1 MGEMQQVDILA
12 AVVDG
17 IPFPNFATPRCS
29 TESERL
35 MKGSPTEGISVLVT
49 DTETASPDL
58 WSQQTQRT
66 TTQQSSLI
74 TFQIGASSENVGG
87 AAVPRRRTRQS
98 LQLPVANTLFHNG
111 HSSTMFAQRW
121 IPGTTSATGPEM
133 LRIRHIRKPEQTLH
147 ITGLF
152 KSRLP
157 VIPELPLVA
166 LTSPRTVVSSV
177 GNIVKTFKG
186 RIGSSER
193 DSVPAS
199 SELEQSVS
207 LWTKSHNYLS
217 QPARVWA
224 LVTPSVSRS
233 HELLATDMSLQ
244 SAISLGSRLH
254 KVLSGGVSELQIVE
268 PALSLGQAVACFLKQ
283 MVYIGPQACIG
294 IN

>member
-17 IPFPNFATPRCS
+17 IPFPSFATPRCS

-35 MKGSPTEGISVLVT
+35 MKGGPTEGISVLVT

-58 WSQQTQRT
+58 WSQQAQRT
-66 TTQQSSLI
+66 TTQQSSII
-74 TFQIGASSENVGG
+74 TFQLGARWDELDA
-87 AAVPRRRTRQS
+87 AAVPSAHPLRTRQS

-121 IPGTTSATGPEM
+121 IPGTASATGPEM
-133 LRIRHIRKPEQTLH
+133 LRIRHTRKPDQTLH
-147 ITGLF
+147 MIGLAN
-152 KSRLP
+152 SRPP
-157 VIPELPLVA
+157 VIPDLPLVA

-186 RIGSSER
+186 RIGSSEG

-207 LWTKSHNYLS
+207 LWTKSHNYLR

-233 HELLATDMSLQ
+233 HELPATDTSLQ

-254 KVLSGGVSELQIVE
+254 KVLSGGVSELHIV
-268 PALSLGQAVACFLKQ
+268 
-283 MVYIGPQACIG
+283 
-294 IN
+294 